1 MNKNFE
7 LHVLSQIY
15 DFLIER
21 TEHSQ
26 QGLHNKVLEF
36 FKELNLGNDND
47 FEIVDPKKI
56 AGKFGAVSFI
66 HLINVPNFHDKDKF
80 LKWAYTQLNF
90 ILISF
95 KDIF

>member
-21 TEHSQ
+21 TENSH
-26 QGLHNKVLEF
+26 QGLNHKVLEF
-36 FKELNLGNDND
+36 FKELNLGDDDD

-56 AGKFGAVSFI
+56 AAKFGAVSFI

-80 LKWAYTQLNF
+80 LKWAYTQLNR
-90 ILISF
+90 
-95 KDIF
+95 

>member
-47 FEIVDPKKI
+47 FEIVI
-56 AGKFGAVSFI
+56 
-66 HLINVPNFHDKDKF
+66 
-80 LKWAYTQLNF
+80 LKRLRVNLEQ
-90 ILISF
+90 
-95 KDIF
+95 